1 MRRCISGSHDH
12 AAHGKADEKS
22 SRSPLPWLFLRVL
35 PLTLAVG
42 CGGGLMDEPVRSEPP
57 SMTDPVAA
65 EVAKPTHPPG
75 ALFRQD
81 INETVEE
88 GLGYFLQRV
97 TVDPDLAG
105 GKFHGF
111 RIVEL
116 RPAEYWQGVD
126 LKPGDVVTKVNGLP
140 IERDID
146 AYQAFQG
153 LRAATELR
161 VSLLRGGAA
170 RELVFAIV
178 DKDGKKP
185 AGSKTPAE
193 QAVTPRG

>member
-1 MRRCISGSHDH
+1 
-12 AAHGKADEKS
+12 
-22 SRSPLPWLFLRVL
+22 
-35 PLTLAVG
+35 
-42 CGGGLMDEPVRSEPP
+42 MDEPVRSEPP
-57 SMTDPVAA
+57 PMTDGVTA
-65 EVAKPTHPPG
+65 EAAKPTHPPG

-105 GKFHGF
+105 GKFQGF

-126 LKPGDVVTKVNGLP
+126 LKPGDVVTRVNGLP

-146 AYQAFQG
+146 AYQAFQA

-161 VSLLRGGAA
+161 VSLIRGGMT

-185 AGSKTPAE
+185 AGGKTPAE
-193 QAVTPRG
+193 GSPPSTAPASAPARPPAAVKPNGTG